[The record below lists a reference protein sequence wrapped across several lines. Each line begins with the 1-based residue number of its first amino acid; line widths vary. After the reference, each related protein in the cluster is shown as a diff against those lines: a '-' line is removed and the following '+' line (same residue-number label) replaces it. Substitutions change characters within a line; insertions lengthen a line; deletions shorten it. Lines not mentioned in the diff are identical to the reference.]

1 MEKKKPRKILD
12 NKYIIKK
19 RLGYGAQGEV
29 FLVEKIEDHNEYVA
43 KIINEQK
50 CSEYEKS
57 YFRNEIEILELL
69 SNEEKKYVP
78 HLYAHGEGYVKYE
91 GEKEEELIKR
101 DYFIMNY
108 AKNRDLFHYL
118 EKGPRGLKEVHVKLI
133 FKKILEGILYCHSK
147 NICHLDIKTQN
158 ILLDE
163 IYNPLIIDFGLSS
176 YIFNQNG
183 NEVKKKDRV
192 GTLYYMC
199 PEMVE
204 NKPYFGIDADIF
216 SLGVLLFK
224 LVTGEFG
231 FKIASV
237 KDNFYQYI
245 MMKHIATFWEK
256 KSAIK
261 PQILDTSEE
270 FKKLFINMVSCNPK
284 NRPRIEQILKGDWM
298 KEINYMSEDQLNKLN
313 DEIIEEFMRI
323 EDEIEKQNEF
333 TQKTEDKESY
343 DTLNKTRGTSS
354 EEVFG
359 ENIKIKKIKKGE
371 KFANN
376 YIKIKGYLNPIKF
389 MNSLLKEINENYSC
403 NYEYSENK
411 LKFIANFEI
420 GQEFETNND
429 LGEMDN
435 FCMIKIKMYKDEE
448 GGYFVNFIKLQ
459 GQLDDYYELFLGIR
473 EIIKKLLN

>member
-29 FLVEKIEDHNEYVA
+29 FLVEKIEDHNEYIA
-43 KIINEQK
+43 KIIYEQK
-50 CSEYEKS
+50 CSEYEKN

-91 GEKEEELIKR
+91 GEKEEDLIKR

-108 AKNRDLFHYL
+108 AKNRDLFQYL
-118 EKGPRGLKEVHVKLI
+118 QMAPRGLKEVHVKLI

-204 NKPYFGIDADIF
+204 NLY
-216 SLGVLLFK
+216 
-224 LVTGEFG
+224 
-231 FKIASV
+231 
-237 KDNFYQYI
+237 
-245 MMKHIATFWEK
+245 
-256 KSAIK
+256 
-261 PQILDTSEE
+261 
-270 FKKLFINMVSCNPK
+270 VSSN
-284 NRPRIEQILKGDWM
+284 NRK
-298 KEINYMSEDQLNKLN
+298 
-313 DEIIEEFMRI
+313 
-323 EDEIEKQNEF
+323 
-333 TQKTEDKESY
+333 
-343 DTLNKTRGTSS
+343 
-354 EEVFG
+354 
-359 ENIKIKKIKKGE
+359 
-371 KFANN
+371 
-376 YIKIKGYLNPIKF
+376 
-389 MNSLLKEINENYSC
+389 
-403 NYEYSENK
+403 
-411 LKFIANFEI
+411 
-420 GQEFETNND
+420 
-429 LGEMDN
+429 
-435 FCMIKIKMYKDEE
+435 
-448 GGYFVNFIKLQ
+448 
-459 GQLDDYYELFLGIR
+459 
-473 EIIKKLLN
+473 